1 MTSVKS
7 SPQTVEAS
15 AGRIFETLSD
25 FRNLEKVKSKISH
38 NVNDLEIDAD
48 TLRVSVAPL
57 GAVIV
62 RVKEREPFK
71 RIKYI
76 SEKSIVSFELQI
88 NLEPISEEKTNLQ
101 VQLDAEIPMM
111 IKMMLGNKLNDFVEQ
126 FAEQLSRFPY

>member
-88 NLEPISEEKTNLQ
+88 NLESISEEKTNLQ
-101 VQLDAEIPMM
+101 LQLDAEIPMM

-126 FAEQLSRFPY
+126 FAEQLARFPY

>member
-111 IKMMLGNKLNDFVEQ
+111 IKIMLGNKLNDFVEQ
-126 FAEQLSRFPY
+126 FAEQLSKFPY